1 MGNII
6 YWYNNYES
14 LNFDPGNIIFL
25 ELILMSC
32 SHESVLL
39 SRNGFDAIYITPQKA
54 RKFPRLFEVN
64 NMKLV
69 CSAISKFLA
78 SYCSPAYA
86 CLYPLA
92 DIIEIKFMKPFLYYD
107 EYDVDFTASITICIT

>member
-1 MGNII
+1 
-6 YWYNNYES
+6 
-14 LNFDPGNIIFL
+14 
-25 ELILMSC
+25 MSC

-86 CLYPLA
+86 CLYSLA

-107 EYDVDFTASITICIT
+107 EYDVDFTVSITICITKALHNDMAGCTKVKRG